1 MIIMN
6 KKDLEQMKAELKAEL
21 KVELQA
27 ELLTLLNSKAGYFVR
42 LLPNSQGLYYVVRYD
57 ESGHEINKFQGNPG
71 NEWLFA
77 GAVEIV
83 QQLTAATKDGVL
95 QPGTKIH
102 TNHYR
107 GYVEP
112 ATTKPTY
119 NFGT

>member
-21 KVELQA
+21 MA
-27 ELLTLLNSKAGYFVR
+27 ELLKELNSKAGYFVR
-42 LLPNSQGLYYVVRYD
+42 MLPQSSGLYYVIRCDDNGNEV
-57 ESGHEINKFQGNPG
+57 GKWQGNPSS
-71 NEWLFA
+71 EWLFA

-83 QQLTAATKDGVL
+83 QQLTAATKDGVI

-119 NFGT
+119 NFGI